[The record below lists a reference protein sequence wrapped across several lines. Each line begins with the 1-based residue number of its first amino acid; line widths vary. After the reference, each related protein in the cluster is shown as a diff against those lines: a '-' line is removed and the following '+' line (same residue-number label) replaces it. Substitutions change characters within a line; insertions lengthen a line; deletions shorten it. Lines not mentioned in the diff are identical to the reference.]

1 MLSLDVNVL
10 LLSPRR
16 KDGIVAYHAADLF
29 VFGLNIECL
38 PLSHSP

>member
-1 MLSLDVNVL
+1 MLSSDVNVL

-29 VFGLNIECL
+29 VLGLNIECL
-38 PLSHSP
+38 PISSSP